1 MGKTKVDFKPLN
13 LTIDADPQ
21 LRELGV
27 DGVKHIKSIAP
38 VNRKRYANGFVYEL
52 KNHAILIYNAG
63 KEGWISHF
71 LEFGTGGK
79 KGQAPQPHY
88 EPTFRYLEK
97 KIVDIFSNIEINDK

>member
-13 LTIDADPQ
+13 LTLDPDQQ
-21 LRELGV
+21 LKELGV
-27 DGVKHIKSIAP
+27 EGVNHIKSISP
-38 VNRKRYANGFVYEL
+38 VNKRKYANGFVYRL
-52 KNHAILIYNAG
+52 KDHSILIYNAG
-63 KEGWISHF
+63 KEAWISHF

-97 KIVDIFSNIEINDK
+97 RIVDIFSNIDIEEK